1 MFIGAD
7 FQDEAIQEEPRQK
20 QPHSLLTPVRSADI
34 KRIVHRAACIRFEG
48 CSSFVHVAP
57 QLLTRVV
64 AKSALSVRPEGG
76 CEMEIGAHETVI
88 KKFGAHIPEYYKT
101 LIK

>member
-7 FQDEAIQEEPRQK
+7 FQDEAVQGEPRQK

-57 QLLTRVV
+57 QLLTRVA
-64 AKSALSVRPEGG
+64 AKSALSMRPEGG

-88 KKFGAHIPEYYKT
+88 KKLGHTFQCI
-101 LIK
+101 IKR